1 MSPMKLTRSS
11 AYALTAL
18 ACLARQKATG
28 SVASHTLAAQASQIP
43 ERFLLK
49 LLLPLVSAGILRS
62 VRGPGGGYRL
72 AKPAAQVS
80 VLDVIQAVDG
90 PIRGEVP
97 DVGKG
102 SAATFDRRLRDVCED
117 AARLQRERLAR
128 TSIADL
134 ARAR

>member
-1 MSPMKLTRSS
+1 MKLTRSS
-11 AYALTAL
+11 AYALSAL
-18 ACLARQKATG
+18 ACLARQKSTT
-28 SVASHTLAAQASQIP
+28 SVPSHALAAEATEIP

-72 AKPAAQVS
+72 ARPAAQVS

-102 SAATFDRRLRDVCED
+102 AAAAFDRRLREACEE
-117 AARLQRERLAR
+117 AARLERERLAR
-128 TSIADL
+128 TSIAEL

>member
-1 MSPMKLTRSS
+1 MKLTRSS

-18 ACLARQKATG
+18 AQLARHNESG
-28 SVASHTLAAQASQIP
+28 PVASHILAEGAKGLP

-72 AKPAAQVS
+72 ARPASKVS

-97 DVGKG
+97 AVGKG
-102 SAATFDRRLRDVCED
+102 TGAALDRRLQEACDHAAQLTRD
-117 AARLQRERLAR
+117 RLAR
-128 TSIADL
+128 TTIADL
-134 ARAR
+134 AKAR

>member
-1 MSPMKLTRSS
+1 MKLTRSS
-11 AYALTAL
+11 AYALTAM

-28 SVASHTLAAQASQIP
+28 PVPSHALAEGTNAIP

-72 AKPAAQVS
+72 TRPASEVS

-97 DVGKG
+97 PVGKG
-102 SAATFDRRLRDVCED
+102 AAANFDRRLQDACEQAAQLTRD
-117 AARLQRERLAR
+117 RLAK
-128 TSIADL
+128 TTIADL

>member
-1 MSPMKLTRSS
+1 MKLTRSS
-11 AYALTAL
+11 AYALTAM
-18 ACLARQKATG
+18 ACLARHKAN
-28 SVASHTLAAQASQIP
+28 SPVPSHALAQEANDIP

-72 AKPAAQVS
+72 TRPASQVS

-97 DVGKG
+97 AVGKG
-102 SAATFDRRLRDVCED
+102 PASAFDRRLR
-117 AARLQRERLAR
+117 AACNEAAQLTRERLAR
-128 TSIADL
+128 VSIADL

>member
-1 MSPMKLTRSS
+1 MKLTRSS
-11 AYALTAL
+11 AYALTAM
-18 ACLARQKATG
+18 ACLARRGTTG
-28 SVASHTLAAQASQIP
+28 LVPSHSLAAEATAIP

-62 VRGPGGGYRL
+62 VRGPGGGYKL
-72 AKPAAQVS
+72 ARPASDIS

-97 DVGKG
+97 EVGRG
-102 SAATFDRRLRDVCED
+102 TAAAFDKRLRQVCEQ
-117 AARLQRERLAR
+117 AAELARERLAR

-134 ARAR
+134 ARSR

>member
-1 MSPMKLTRSS
+1 MKLTRSS

-18 ACLARQKATG
+18 ASLVRQNATG
-28 SVASHTLAAQASQIP
+28 PVPSHVLAEQAHAIP

-72 AKPAAQVS
+72 ARPASEVS
-80 VLDVIQAVDG
+80 MLDVIEAVDG
-90 PIRGEVP
+90 PVRGEAP
-97 DVGKG
+97 AVGKG
-102 SAATFDRRLRDVCED
+102 AAATFDRRLQEACDVAAQLSRD
-117 AARLQRERLAR
+117 RLAK
-128 TSIADL
+128 TTLAEL